1 MELSLG
7 QYIIWNHGPF
17 WEFIKAKKQKCKKKP
32 RGHLNLTG
40 FSEDSVGTLKE
51 KKMFVHQAAD
61 GVKQ

>member
-1 MELSLG
+1 MDHFRSLLKLR
-7 QYIIWNHGPF
+7 N
-17 WEFIKAKKQKCKKKP
+17 KNARKKP
-32 RGHLNLTG
+32 QGHMNLTG